1 MYKKFCED
9 TSDSD
14 KGSNNQ
20 QIRREDFYS
29 PFLLL
34 IKCPVYSSWLGFP
47 VYYLYNHKTHPLWN
61 CQWPHITRYD

>member
-14 KGSNNQ
+14 KDSNNQ
-20 QIRREDFYS
+20 QIRQEAFYS

-34 IKCPVYSSWLGFP
+34 IKCPVYSS
-47 VYYLYNHKTHPLWN
+47 
-61 CQWPHITRYD
+61 